1 MDDLK
6 LAQDMAKYAAQ
17 GIKTL
22 ESSVEMTNSFVKYFT
37 ELLKDQEARR
47 QLLEFYNAGLKQ
59 EEKVKKGEKLEIL
72 SYSIDPAYAK
82 QLYRICERD
91 HIAIV
96 KAQCN
101 VFDPVMDGKGDNIR
115 TVKDSVWIY
124 NTQQKGFNYAVA
136 EAKARSGCEIEI
148 PMEVARQF
156 VQKVKNEMNPML
168 QITGMSLEKYI
179 MLRQDIRKLD
189 EDLKFTLFPRFYEK
203 DGRDMVDVGFLSR
216 TEVRYDKRGNFF
228 EEQETY
234 QISEIMKGLL
244 AKQKMMERDEETAKA
259 FDILAD
265 RESFKQETI
274 DELMKERSTTI
285 LSIMRKIEPMKF
297 ELAER
302 EELKRMLIKYSQN
315 KCTKDDLLSAV
326 KRCSSLRTNDQRILS
341 NAIKEL
347 GDEIYVIPTKVIKE
361 NGELEFEPVLK
372 ESLCLGKELVIRSA
386 GKDDM
391 LIEEERSLPNNL
403 NKILSDYTEQAREQG
418 EDYGF
423 IVLSKEEFH
432 AIENRQ
438 PDYMSRSNRLKKS
451 KIKFLSEKEER
462 LKQLY
467 KDDPSTL
474 EKGTVE
480 FITLI
485 NEKKERFM
493 TQSDQTDYRLDR
505 FDEYPHS
512 TVENIIMEQ
521 DFEEGKEMVEEVFE
535 ELGDFDM
542 EAMIAGKDALD
553 LEIEEARKEIEKERI
568 ENPREWQPQQQEQ
581 MQTNLDR
588 EE

>member
-59 EEKVKKGEKLEIL
+59 EEKLKKGEKLEIL

-101 VFDPVMDGKGDNIR
+101 IFDPVMDGQGDNIR

-124 NTQQKGFNYAVA
+124 NTQQSGFNYAVA

-148 PMEVARQF
+148 PMEIAQRF
-156 VQKVKNEMNPML
+156 AQKVKNELNPMM
-168 QITGMSLEKYI
+168 QIAGMPLEKYI

-189 EDLKFTLFPRFYEK
+189 EDLRFTLFPRFYEK
-203 DGRDMVDVGFLSR
+203 DGKELVDLGFLSR
-216 TEVRYDKRGNFF
+216 TEIRYDKRGNFF

-234 QISEIMKGLL
+234 KIPEIMKGLL
-244 AKQKMMERDEETAKA
+244 AKQKVMEKDVNSSKS
-259 FDILAD
+259 FDILAE
-265 RESFKQETI
+265 RESFKQEMI
-274 DELMKERSTTI
+274 EALMKERSITI
-285 LSIMRKIEPMKF
+285 LSIMRKLEPMKF
-297 ELAER
+297 ELAEQ
-302 EELKRMLIKYSQN
+302 EALKRMLVKYSQD
-315 KCTKDDLLSAV
+315 KCTKEDLLRAV
-326 KRCSSLRTNDQRILS
+326 ERSSSLRSNDKKILS

-347 GDEIYVIPTKVIKE
+347 GDEIYLIPAKIVKE
-361 NGELEFEPVLK
+361 NDELEFEPILK

-391 LIEEERSLPNNL
+391 LIEDEHSLPNNL
-403 NKILSDYTEQAREQG
+403 SKILSDYTEQGKENG
-418 EDYGF
+418 KDYGF
-423 IVLSKEEFH
+423 VVLNKEEFH
-432 AIENRQ
+432 AVENRQ
-438 PDYMSRSNRLKKS
+438 PEYMSRSNRLKKS

-467 KDDPSTL
+467 KDNPSAM
-474 EKGTVE
+474 EKGSVE

-521 DFEEGKEMVEEVFE
+521 DFEDGKELMEEVFE
-535 ELGDFDM
+535 ELGDFSI
-542 EAMIAGKDALD
+542 EPMIADRDALD
-553 LEIEEARKEIEKERI
+553 REIEEAQKEIEKERT
-568 ENPREWQPQQQEQ
+568 ENPREWQQQEQ
-581 MQTNLDR
+581 EPVNR